1 MDRAP
6 ASSVPTS
13 GHAAVSAP
21 SCERSARPR
30 RLGILAPLLGV
41 ALGLAGCGV
50 ALGLAGCGGGD
61 DGLPDADV
69 AVVGTDVLTWEPDRL
84 EMSAGT
90 RSVALVCGPG
100 ANHNL
105 VIEETGEEVAACTP
119 GRTASGELTLD
130 AGTYVYVCTV
140 PGHEVT
146 MRGVLE
152 VR

>member
-1 MDRAP
+1 MFSDWFNL
-6 ASSVPTS
+6 
-13 GHAAVSAP
+13 
-21 SCERSARPR
+21 PR
-30 RLGILAPLLGV
+30 RLGILAPLL
-41 ALGLAGCGV
+41 GV

>member
-1 MDRAP
+1 MSHRPSPRPHPRA
-6 ASSVPTS
+6 ATT
-13 GHAAVSAP
+13 VS
-21 SCERSARPR
+21 RTGSARVVTPAASAR
-30 RLGILAPLLGV
+30 SWRARTAA
-41 ALGLAGCGV
+41 ALGGA
-50 ALGLAGCGGGD
+50 ALLVAGCGGGD
-61 DGLPDADV
+61 DGLPEADLV
-69 AVVGTDVLTWEPDRL
+69 VVGTDVLTWEPDRL
-84 EMSAGT
+84 ETTAGT
-90 RSVALVCGPG
+90 RSVAIVCQPG

-119 GRTASGELTLD
+119 GRTAFGEVTLD